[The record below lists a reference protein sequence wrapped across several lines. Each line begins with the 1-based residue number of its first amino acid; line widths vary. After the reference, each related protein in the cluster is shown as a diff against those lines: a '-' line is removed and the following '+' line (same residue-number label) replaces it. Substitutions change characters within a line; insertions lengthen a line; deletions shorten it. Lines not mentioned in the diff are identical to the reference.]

1 MIGDVTVKEGD
12 IIDIFPHNRS
22 EDVEWMLKYLNLPAE
37 IQVNYKGATITLVK
51 LVTQFLNISYL
62 LNYYFFINTEH
73 QVLVGSTKQQLY
85 KDKLN

>member
-37 IQVNYKGATITLVK
+37 T
-51 LVTQFLNISYL
+51 
-62 LNYYFFINTEH
+62 
-73 QVLVGSTKQQLY
+73 
-85 KDKLN
+85 